1 MRHRRLLLLLGVVLL
16 LFLVAC
22 DSYTQSGVR
31 SSNVQDMTGGK
42 VTTRVGQ
49 ANGTITEEIE
59 VEDITG
65 LILDAKVTLSV
76 GGGSFKI
83 ELLDEDGQV
92 TLALEASDG
101 QTVEG
106 QGWMVTD
113 SFGAASYRVT
123 AVDAS
128 DVEYAIEYV
137 FR

>member
-1 MRHRRLLLLLGVVLL
+1 MRHSRHFLLLGAVLLLL
-16 LFLVAC
+16 LVAC

-42 VTTRVGQ
+42 VTTRVGK

-59 VEDITG
+59 VEDIAG
-65 LILDAKVTLSV
+65 LILDSTVTLSV

-83 ELLDEDGQV
+83 ELLGEDDQV
-92 TLALEASDG
+92 TLTLEAHEG
-101 QTVEG
+101 QSVEG

-113 SFGAASYRVT
+113 SFGAASYRVS
-123 AVDAS
+123 AVDAE
-128 DVEYAIEYV
+128 DVEYVIEYV

>member
-1 MRHRRLLLLLGVVLL
+1 MLLLL
-16 LFLVAC
+16 LVAC
-22 DSYTQSGVR
+22 DSYSQSGVR

-42 VTTRVGQ
+42 VTTRIGQ

-59 VEDITG
+59 VEDIAG
-65 LILDAKVTLSV
+65 LILDSTVALSV

-83 ELLDEDGQV
+83 ELLGEDDQV
-92 TLALEASDG
+92 TLTLEAGPGES
-101 QTVEG
+101 VEG

-123 AVDAS
+123 AVEAK
-128 DVEYAIEYV
+128 DVEYVIEYV

>member
-1 MRHRRLLLLLGVVLL
+1 MRHSRRFLLLGAVLLLL
-16 LFLVAC
+16 LVAC

-42 VTTRVGQ
+42 VTTSAGK

-59 VEDITG
+59 VEDIEG
-65 LILDAKVTLSV
+65 LILDSTVTLSV
-76 GGGSFKI
+76 GSGSFKI
-83 ELLDEDGQV
+83 ELLGEDDEV
-92 TLALEASDG
+92 TLALEAHGG

-123 AVDAS
+123 AVEAA
-128 DVEYAIEYV
+128 DVEYVIEYV